1 MCLVYSEVKLVNNKK
16 YKSILVTGG
25 AGCVGS
31 TLVPVLLDSGYKVK
45 VLDNLMYGG
54 MGLLTNF
61 SSPNFEMIIG
71 DVRNKELVKN
81 SLQGVDAIIHLAA
94 IVGYP
99 ACDKYPHEAQEINYK
114 ATKQLNELR
123 NKDRLLIFASTGSN
137 YGHVASGICT
147 EETPLAPLT
156 NYGRTKTKAE
166 EAISPSPNV
175 IIYRFATAFG
185 LSPRLRL
192 DLLINDLTYQA
203 LKTRHLVVYE
213 KDYRR
218 TFIHVRDMAKSFIFA
233 LENSPKMVGQ
243 TYNVGDESMNLKKE
257 DVANILLNKLKFM
270 LNFTDSG
277 RDADQRNYE
286 VDYSKIK
293 KIGFKTDISVEKGID
308 EMIKA
313 FKVVTIKNPYSNY

>member
-1 MCLVYSEVKLVNNKK
+1 MKNKK
-16 YKSILVTGG
+16 YQNILVTGG

-31 TLVPVLLDSGYKVK
+31 TLVPLLLKAGYKVR

-61 SSPNFEMIIG
+61 SNPNFEVIIG
-71 DVRNKELVKN
+71 DIRNKTVVTSALKN
-81 SLQGVDAIIHLAA
+81 MHAIIHLAA

-99 ACDKYPHEAQEINYK
+99 ACDKYPREAQEINYQ

-123 NKDRLLIFASTGSN
+123 GKNQLLIFASTGSN
-137 YGHVASGICT
+137 YGHVESGMCT

-156 NYGRTKTKAE
+156 NYGRSKTKAE
-166 EAISPSPNV
+166 EAIVTSPNV

-192 DLLINDLTYQA
+192 DLFINDLTYQA
-203 LKTRHLVVYE
+203 LKTKHLVIYE

-218 TFIHVRDMAKSFIFA
+218 TFIHVKDMAKSFIFA
-233 LENSPKMVGQ
+233 LENSSKMIGQ

-257 DVANILLNKLKFM
+257 DIVNILLQKLEFI

-277 RDADQRNYE
+277 RDADQRNYA

-293 KIGFKTDISVEKGID
+293 KLGFKTDISIENGTD
-308 EMIKA
+308 EMINA

>member
-1 MCLVYSEVKLVNNKK
+1 MNKK
-16 YKSILVTGG
+16 YQSILVTGG
-25 AGCVGS
+25 AGCIGS
-31 TLVPVLLDSGYKVK
+31 VLVPMLLGSGYKVK

-71 DVRNKELVKN
+71 DVRDHKTVKTA
-81 SLQGVDAIIHLAA
+81 LQDIDAIIHLAA

-99 ACDKYPHEAQEINYK
+99 ACDKYPHEAQEVNYK
-114 ATKQLNELR
+114 ATSKLSELR
-123 NKDRLLIFASTGSN
+123 NKNQLLIFASTGSN
-137 YGHVASGICT
+137 YGHVKSGMCT

-156 NYGRTKTKAE
+156 NYGKTKTKAE
-166 EAISPSPNV
+166 EAIAFSPNV

-203 LKTRHLVVYE
+203 LKTKHLVVYE

-218 TFIHVRDMAKSFIFA
+218 TFIHVRDMAKSLIFA
-233 LENSPKMVGQ
+233 LENSSKMIGQ
-243 TYNVGDESMNLKKE
+243 IYNVGDESMNIKKE
-257 DVANILLNKLKFM
+257 DVVKILLKKLEFI

-277 RDADQRNYE
+277 KDADQRNYE

-293 KIGFKTDISVEKGID
+293 RLGFKTNVSIEAGIL

-313 FKVVTIKNPYSNY
+313 FKVVSIKNPYSNY

>member
-1 MCLVYSEVKLVNNKK
+1 MNNKK
-16 YKSILVTGG
+16 YQNILVTGG
-25 AGCVGS
+25 AGCIGS
-31 TLVPVLLDSGYKVK
+31 TLVPILLASGYKVR

-54 MGLLTNF
+54 MGLLINF
-61 SSPNFEMIIG
+61 SNPNFEVIIG
-71 DVRNKELVKN
+71 DIRNKKVVESALKN
-81 SLQGVDAIIHLAA
+81 MDAIIHLAA

-99 ACDKYPHEAQEINYK
+99 ACDKYPQEAQEVNYK

-123 NKDRLLIFASTGSN
+123 NKNQLLIFASTGSN
-137 YGHVASGICT
+137 YGHVKSGICT

-166 EAISPSPNV
+166 EAIVSSPNV
-175 IIYRFATAFG
+175 IIYRYATAFG

-203 LKTRHLVVYE
+203 LKTKHLVVYE

-218 TFIHVRDMAKSFIFA
+218 TFIHVRDIAKSVLFA
-233 LENSPKMVGQ
+233 LENSSKMVGQ
-243 TYNVGDESMNLKKE
+243 TYNVGDESMNVKKE
-257 DVANILLNKLKFM
+257 DVVNILLQKLEFI

-293 KIGFKTDISVEKGID
+293 RLGFKTDISIENGID

>member
-1 MCLVYSEVKLVNNKK
+1 MNNKK
-16 YKSILVTGG
+16 YQNILVTGG
-25 AGCVGS
+25 AGCIGS
-31 TLVPVLLDSGYKVK
+31 TLVPALLNLDYRVR
-45 VLDNLMYGG
+45 VVDNLMYGG

-61 SSPNFEMIIG
+61 SNPNFEMIVG
-71 DVRNKELVKN
+71 DIRNKKVVESALKN
-81 SLQGVDAIIHLAA
+81 IDAVIHLAA

-123 NKDRLLIFASTGSN
+123 NKDQLFIFASTGSN
-137 YGHVASGICT
+137 YGHVESGICT

-156 NYGRTKTKAE
+156 NYGISKTKAE
-166 EAISPSPNV
+166 EAIATAPNV

-192 DLLINDLTYQA
+192 DLFINDLTYQA
-203 LKTRHLVVYE
+203 LKTKHLVVYE

-233 LENSPKMVGQ
+233 LQNSLKMIGQ
-243 TYNVGDESMNLKKE
+243 TYNVGDESTNLKKE
-257 DVANILLNKLKFM
+257 DVVKILLKKLEFI

-293 KIGFKTDISVEKGID
+293 KLGYKTDISVEEGID

-313 FKVVTIKNPYSNY
+313 FKVVTIKNPYSNF

>member
-1 MCLVYSEVKLVNNKK
+1 MNNKK
-16 YKSILVTGG
+16 YQNILITGG

-31 TLVPVLLDSGYKVK
+31 TLVPILLNSGYKVR

-61 SSPNFEMIIG
+61 SSPNFEVVIG
-71 DVRNKELVKN
+71 DIRNKKVVESALKN
-81 SLQGVDAIIHLAA
+81 IDAIIHLAA

-99 ACDKYPHEAQEINYK
+99 ACDKYPQEAQEVNYK

-123 NKDRLLIFASTGSN
+123 SKNILLIFASTGSN

-147 EETPLAPLT
+147 EETPLAPIT
-156 NYGRTKTKAE
+156 NYGRSKTKAE
-166 EAISPSPNV
+166 EAIATSPNI

-203 LKTRHLVVYE
+203 LKTKHLVVYE

-218 TFIHVRDMAKSFIFA
+218 TFIHLRDMSKSFIFA
-233 LENSPKMVGQ
+233 LENSSKMIGQ
-243 TYNVGDESMNLKKE
+243 TYNVGDESMNAKKE
-257 DVANILLNKLKFM
+257 DVVNILLQKLEFI

-277 RDADQRNYE
+277 SDADQRNYE

-293 KIGFKTDISVEKGID
+293 RLGFKTDISIEQGID

>member
-1 MCLVYSEVKLVNNKK
+1 MSNKK
-16 YKSILVTGG
+16 YQKILVTGG
-25 AGCVGS
+25 AGCIGS
-31 TLVPVLLDSGYKVK
+31 TLVPILLASGYKVR

-61 SSPNFEMIIG
+61 SSPNFEVIIG
-71 DVRNKELVKN
+71 DIRNKEIVKSVLKN
-81 SLQGVDAIIHLAA
+81 MDAIIHLAA

-99 ACDKYPHEAQEINYK
+99 ACDKYPQEAQEINYK
-114 ATKQLNELR
+114 GTKQLNELR
-123 NKDRLLIFASTGSN
+123 NKNQLLIFASTGSN

-147 EETPLAPLT
+147 EETPLVPLT

-166 EAISPSPNV
+166 EAIASFPNV
-175 IIYRFATAFG
+175 IIYRYATAFG

-203 LKTRHLVVYE
+203 LKTKHLVVYE

-218 TFIHVRDMAKSFIFA
+218 TFIHVRDIAKSVLFA
-233 LENSPKMVGQ
+233 LENSLRMIGQ
-243 TYNVGDESMNLKKE
+243 TYNVGDESMNVKKE
-257 DVANILLNKLKFM
+257 DVVNILLQKLEFI

-293 KIGFKTDISVEKGID
+293 RLGFKTDISIEEGID

>member
-1 MCLVYSEVKLVNNKK
+1 MSKQK
-16 YKSILVTGG
+16 YQNILVTGG
-25 AGCVGS
+25 AGCIGS
-31 TLVPVLLDSGYKVK
+31 TLVPILLNSGYKVR

-61 SSPNFEMIIG
+61 SNPNFEMIIN
-71 DVRNKELVKN
+71 DVRNMKVVESALKN
-81 SLQGVDAIIHLAA
+81 IDAIIHLAA

-99 ACDKYPHEAQEINYK
+99 ACDKYPHEAQEVNYK

-123 NKDRLLIFASTGSN
+123 SKNQLLIFASTGSN
-137 YGHVASGICT
+137 YGHVASGMCT
-147 EETPLAPLT
+147 EKTPLAPLT

-166 EAISPSPNV
+166 KAIASTSNV
-175 IIYRFATAFG
+175 IIYRYATAFG

-203 LKTRHLVVYE
+203 LKTKHLVVYE

-218 TFIHVRDMAKSFIFA
+218 TFIHVRDIAKSLIFA
-233 LENSPKMVGQ
+233 LENSSKMIGQ
-243 TYNVGDESMNLKKE
+243 TYNVGDESMNVKKE
-257 DVANILLNKLKFM
+257 DIVNILVQKLEFI

-277 RDADQRNYE
+277 RDADQRNYA

-293 KIGFKTDISVEKGID
+293 KLGFKTDISIGNGID

>member
-1 MCLVYSEVKLVNNKK
+1 MDNKK
-16 YKSILVTGG
+16 YQNILVTGG
-25 AGCVGS
+25 AGCIGS
-31 TLVPVLLDSGYKVK
+31 TLVPLLLGSGYKVR

-61 SSPNFEMIIG
+61 QNPNFEMIIG
-71 DVRNKELVKN
+71 DIRSKEVVSNALKDI
-81 SLQGVDAIIHLAA
+81 DAIIHLAA

-99 ACDKYPHEAQEINYK
+99 ACDKYPQEAREINYK
-114 ATKQLNELR
+114 ATKKLNELR
-123 NKDRLLIFASTGSN
+123 GKNQLLIFASTGSN
-137 YGHVASGICT
+137 YGHVKSGVCT
-147 EETPLAPLT
+147 EETHLAPLT

-166 EAISPSPNV
+166 TAIKFSPNV

-203 LKTRHLVVYE
+203 LKTKHLVVYE

-218 TFIHVRDMAKSFIFA
+218 TFIHVRDIAKSFIFA
-233 LENSPKMVGQ
+233 LENSSKMIGQ
-243 TYNVGDESMNLKKE
+243 IYNVGDESMNLKKE
-257 DVANILLNKLKFM
+257 EVVNILLGKMKFM

-277 RDADQRNYE
+277 KDADQRNYE
-286 VDYSKIK
+286 VDYSKIRK
-293 KIGFKTDISVEKGID
+293 LGFKTDTSVEKGID

-313 FKVVTIKNPYSNY
+313 FKVVSIKNPYSNF

>member
-1 MCLVYSEVKLVNNKK
+1 MNSKK
-16 YKSILVTGG
+16 YQNILVTGG
-25 AGCVGS
+25 AGCIGS
-31 TLVPVLLDSGYKVK
+31 TLVPLLLSSGYKVR

-61 SSPNFEMIIG
+61 SNPNFETIIG
-71 DVRNKELVKN
+71 DIRNKELVKTA
-81 SLQGVDAIIHLAA
+81 LKGMDAIIHLAA

-99 ACDKYPHEAQEINYK
+99 ACDKYPQEAQEINYK

-123 NKDRLLIFASTGSN
+123 NKNQLLIFASTGSN

-166 EAISPSPNV
+166 ATIGSSPNV

-203 LKTRHLVVYE
+203 LKTKHLVVYE

-218 TFIHVRDMAKSFIFA
+218 TFIHVRDIAKSLIFA
-233 LENSPKMVGQ
+233 LENSSKMIGQ
-243 TYNVGDESMNLKKE
+243 IYNVGDESMNVKKE
-257 DVANILLNKLKFM
+257 EVVNILLKKMKFM

-277 RDADQRNYE
+277 KDADQRNYE

-293 KIGFKTDISVEKGID
+293 RLGFKTDVSIENGID

>member
-1 MCLVYSEVKLVNNKK
+1 MNNKK
-16 YKSILVTGG
+16 YQNILVTGG

-31 TLVPVLLDSGYKVK
+31 TLVPVLLSSGYRVR

-54 MGLLTNF
+54 MGLLSNF
-61 SSPNFEMIIG
+61 SNSNFEVIIG
-71 DVRNKELVKN
+71 DIRNKEVVKSALKN
-81 SLQGVDAIIHLAA
+81 MDAIIHLAA

-99 ACDKYPHEAQEINYK
+99 ACDKYPQEAQEINYK
-114 ATKQLNELR
+114 GTKQLNELR
-123 NKDRLLIFASTGSN
+123 NKNQLLIFASTGSN

-166 EAISPSPNV
+166 ETIASTPNV
-175 IIYRFATAFG
+175 IIYRYATAFG

-203 LKTRHLVVYE
+203 LKTKHLVVYE

-218 TFIHVRDMAKSFIFA
+218 TFIHVRDMAKSVIFA
-233 LENSPKMVGQ
+233 LENSSKMVGQ
-243 TYNVGDESMNLKKE
+243 VYNVGDESMNVKKE
-257 DVANILLNKLKFM
+257 DVVNILLQKMEFI

-293 KIGFKTDISVEKGID
+293 KLGFRTDISIENGID
-308 EMIKA
+308 EMIRA

>member
-1 MCLVYSEVKLVNNKK
+1 MNNKR
-16 YKSILVTGG
+16 YQNILVTGG
-25 AGCVGS
+25 AGSVGS
-31 TLVPVLLDSGYKVK
+31 TLVPILLASGYKVR

-61 SSPNFEMIIG
+61 SNPNFEMIIG
-71 DVRNKELVKN
+71 DIRNKKIVESALKN
-81 SLQGVDAIIHLAA
+81 MDAIVHLAA

-99 ACDKYPHEAQEINYK
+99 ACDKYPQEALEINYK
-114 ATKQLNELR
+114 GTKQLNELR
-123 NKDRLLIFASTGSN
+123 NKNQLLIFASTGSN
-137 YGHVASGICT
+137 YGHVKSGICT
-147 EETPLAPLT
+147 EKTPLAPLT
-156 NYGRTKTKAE
+156 NYGRSKTKAE
-166 EAISPSPNV
+166 EAIVTFPNI

-185 LSPRLRL
+185 ISPRLRL

-203 LKTRHLVVYE
+203 LKTKHLVVYE

-233 LENSPKMVGQ
+233 LENSSKMVGQ
-243 TYNVGDESMNLKKE
+243 IYNVGDESMNVKKE
-257 DVANILLNKLKFM
+257 DVVNILLKKLEFI

-293 KIGFKTDISVEKGID
+293 RLGFKTDISIEDGID
-308 EMIKA
+308 EMTKA